1 VSTSRMRVLA
11 VAVFALMGVVFS
23 AVSTYDFVAHLD
35 RQVHS
40 VTCSVVPGIGA
51 ADSTGTSGCHA
62 ALMSPYS
69 AVLRSVT
76 WGGVPIALASLAVF
90 AFILFRAL
98 ELFLSGA
105 SNNDDEARFLV
116 AATVLPVLTS
126 LVYFLISVLKVGAI
140 CTLCVMIYLASIGV
154 FVSAILLYRAARA
167 ATLKEVPAPL
177 PWPRYFGYFAEGVA
191 FVLVPVVLYLAL
203 KPAYADTFGSCGQLR
218 QRDEQSEVR
227 IRLSGTL
234 GGVPA
239 IEVLDPLCP
248 ACKNFSL
255 RLATSGLEHRLAHD
269 IVLFPL
275 DKECNWMVNESLHPG
290 ACAVSEAML
299 CAGVQAQE
307 VLAWAFD
314 NQSELLA
321 LGGDQGRIN
330 ERVRQRFPQ
339 LADCLGKPKVRALL
353 NRSLRWA
360 VANKLAVQTPQ
371 LFVNGNK
378 VCEEDTDLGLEF
390 VLARILDKAPDAAQ
404 QRTAR

>member
-1 VSTSRMRVLA
+1 
-11 VAVFALMGVVFS
+11 
-23 AVSTYDFVAHLD
+23 
-35 RQVHS
+35 
-40 VTCSVVPGIGA
+40 
-51 ADSTGTSGCHA
+51 
-62 ALMSPYS
+62 
-69 AVLRSVT
+69 
-76 WGGVPIALASLAVF
+76 
-90 AFILFRAL
+90 
-98 ELFLSGA
+98 
-105 SNNDDEARFLV
+105 
-116 AATVLPVLTS
+116 
-126 LVYFLISVLKVGAI
+126 
-140 CTLCVMIYLASIGV
+140 
-154 FVSAILLYRAARA
+154 
-167 ATLKEVPAPL
+167 
-177 PWPRYFGYFAEGVA
+177 
-191 FVLVPVVLYLAL
+191 
-203 KPAYADTFGSCGQLR
+203 
-218 QRDEQSEVR
+218 
-227 IRLSGTL
+227 
-234 GGVPA
+234 
-239 IEVLDPLCP
+239 
-248 ACKNFSL
+248 
-255 RLATSGLEHRLAHD
+255 
-269 IVLFPL
+269 
-275 DKECNWMVNESLHPG
+275 MVNESLHPG